1 MERIDKKGR
10 VHIPLLWRHVLKDKA
25 VVTKGHD
32 GCLALWTTD
41 FFQYFSRLKVDRCTT
56 EAERKIEKRLFIG
69 NARTLD
75 IDSKMRIIIPEDML
89 ELFEE
94 DGIMYFIGVGDYI
107 EIWTKE
113 LFNSWKESQMP
124 KDVPDDVK

>member
-1 MERIDKKGR
+1 
-10 VHIPLLWRHVLKDKA
+10 
-25 VVTKGHD
+25 
-32 GCLALWTTD
+32 
-41 FFQYFSRLKVDRCTT
+41 
-56 EAERKIEKRLFIG
+56 
-69 NARTLD
+69 
-75 IDSKMRIIIPEDML
+75 MRIIIPEDML